1 MFFLILALSAVVS
14 GTSLEASPVTIH
26 APAGLSIEAASLAA
40 IVPEALDRIQGALQA
55 PPLPDADLYL
65 TSARESDGLPV
76 GLHGVMPEWAAGIAL
91 VHERTA
97 VIRTDR
103 IGAYGQRRLE
113 NVLVHELAHLVMAEA
128 AGPAGRDAMPRW
140 FREGVA
146 GYIAHDGEWLD
157 FLHLWLSPAASSRHP
172 LALIEASFDRGDDEA
187 RRAAYAGAFS
197 FVSHTIEAH
206 GEGSLGRVLARLREG
221 RDFEEAWAQAT
232 GATLRSDEADWSAG
246 TKGARRW
253 VAIISSSVTLW
264 GIITVLFLLAG
275 GVRRLRTR
283 RIMREWDR
291 LEPPDIDIDG
301 DPH

>member
-1 MFFLILALSAVVS
+1 
-14 GTSLEASPVTIH
+14 
-26 APAGLSIEAASLAA
+26 
-40 IVPEALDRIQGALQA
+40 
-55 PPLPDADLYL
+55 
-65 TSARESDGLPV
+65 
-76 GLHGVMPEWAAGIAL
+76 MPEWAAGIAL

-103 IGAYGQRRLE
+103 IGPYGQRRLE
-113 NVLVHELAHLVMAEA
+113 NVLVHEMAHLVMAEA
-128 AGPAGRDAMPRW
+128 AGAAGRDAMPRW

-146 GYIAHDGEWLD
+146 GYIARDGEWLD

-172 LALIEASFDRGDDEA
+172 LAVLEGSFDRGDDEA

-197 FVSHTIEAH
+197 FVSHTIEIH
-206 GEGSLGRVLARLREG
+206 GEASLGHVLARLRDG
-221 RDFEEAWAQAT
+221 RDFEEAWVQAT

-264 GIITVLFLLAG
+264 GVITALFLLAG

-291 LEPPDIDIDG
+291 LEPPEVESNLED